1 LFDQDN
7 NPKPEG
13 WLGIFAG
20 LATGYFLYNYK
31 KPMNELIYMQFLND
45 YLLKNKIKEI
55 NITKDKRSEVFN
67 YRAEIT
73 TYDGE

>member
-13 WLGIFAG
+13 WLGIVTA
-20 LATGYFLYNYK
+20 LATGYYLYNYK

-45 YLLKNKIKEI
+45 YLLMNKIKEI
-55 NITKDKRSEVFN
+55 NISKDKRSEVFN

-73 TYDGE
+73 THDDE